1 TGHNLPQAQLL
12 WPVLMVASLVVAGLV
27 SDSYWLFMAE
37 TVLFSIASFGNVL
50 SLQMNILK
58 HGSAAPELAGTSSIW
73 RMPWRYYWRADGIP
87 WVATL
92 IPVTGIVLIVARAT

>member
-1 TGHNLPQAQLL
+1 MVGIVLVVGNYIGFISTGHNLPQAQLL

-37 TVLFSIASFGNVL
+37 TVLFIIASFGNVL

-58 HGSAAPELAGTSSIW
+58 HGSAVPELAGTSSIW
-73 RMPWRYYWRADGIP
+73 RMPRQ
-87 WVATL
+87 
-92 IPVTGIVLIVARAT
+92 VLLAG